1 MSKLL
6 NSRDEWKN
14 KATERAA
21 ELRELRKTQKRH
33 LKKIAELK
41 RNNCQLEQLVEAK
54 KHYLRASVNPSN
66 PGYCCCTREY
76 FNGY

>member
-1 MSKLL
+1 MLQQSKLL

-33 LKKIAELK
+33 LAKIAELK
-41 RNNCQLEQLVEAK
+41 RNNGQLELLVEDK
-54 KHYLRASVNPSN
+54 KTVPSSIN
-66 PGYCCCTREY
+66 QH
-76 FNGY
+76 

>member
-1 MSKLL
+1 MILFPQLVDLKLSLYAVQIGLILTHPPNTMLQMSKLL

-33 LKKIAELK
+33 LKK
-41 RNNCQLEQLVEAK
+41 
-54 KHYLRASVNPSN
+54 
-66 PGYCCCTREY
+66 
-76 FNGY
+76 

>member
-1 MSKLL
+1 MSKII

-33 LKKIAELK
+33 LEKIAELK
-41 RNNCQLEQLVEAK
+41 RNNCQLELLVDEK
-54 KHYLRASVNPSN
+54 KHY
-66 PGYCCCTREY
+66 C
-76 FNGY
+76 